1 MGLRVRQVNTQLQRL
16 PEKVKKPTPQAQRQ
30 AQVISSP
37 TKGLHMAAQ
46 TRTKSPT
53 PPVAPHHQVGHTS
66 NNQFGSNPTA
76 QPKGRSSARELSI
89 K

>member
-1 MGLRVRQVNTQLQRL
+1 
-16 PEKVKKPTPQAQRQ
+16 
-30 AQVISSP
+30 
-37 TKGLHMAAQ
+37 MAAQ